1 MGALPKAL
9 MNIVLAESSLETV
22 PRELWSHPVIVR
34 DSKRRG
40 RPPWRILL
48 DKARHYH
55 AMGTLP
61 RKEKRGRPDIVHMS
75 MLVAL
80 YSPLALSG
88 TLRLYVHTIAD
99 RVIYVGEGVR
109 IPKNYNNFVGL
120 MEQLFSLG
128 KAPPNA
134 ETPLLRVEHMTL
146 DRLLDSFGDYVVMHE
161 RGRRLDLGKLADLAM
176 DRTVVVGGFPH
187 GDYDSPRLRDRDRWV
202 RVGDTAIDAWQVV
215 ERIVVAVE
223 AKLGLI

>member
-1 MGALPKAL
+1 

-34 DSKRRG
+34 DSRRRG
-40 RPPWRILL
+40 RPPWRMLL
-48 DKARHYH
+48 DKARHYR
-55 AMGTLP
+55 AMGGLP

-80 YSPLALSG
+80 YSPLALNG
-88 TLRLYVHTIAD
+88 VLRLYVHTIAD

-120 MEQLFSLG
+120 MEQLLSLG
-128 KAPPNA
+128 KVPPNA
-134 ETPLLRVEHMTL
+134 ERPLLRVERMTL
-146 DRLLDSFGDYVVMHE
+146 DRLLDAFGDYVVMHE
-161 RGRRLDLGKLADLAM
+161 MGRRLDLGKLADLAVSS
-176 DRTVVVGGFPH
+176 TVVIGGFPH
-187 GDYDSPRLRDRDRWV
+187 GDYDSPRLHDRDRWV
-202 RVGDTAIDAWQVV
+202 RIGDAAMDAWQVL

-223 AKLGLI
+223 ARLGLV